1 MYNQKSGLIWK
12 SYLRN
17 DNYITIEEGHV
28 KFQLRFL
35 DDIAKRIKLLR
46 TSFLYK
52 GNKIKQEKLNL
63 RDKGRISLIENKKK
77 PIGLKDYLTSDL
89 MFEIVNFY
97 LENEKR
103 ITYNYQSVLEC
114 DHCKICDDCIDNKL
128 EKFKMTSDCTNCVF
142 CDDHR
147 HINYFPEFK
156 QKKTLEFWI
165 IFGNYDDIESALY
178 DLFKALVYESLDL
191 FFNFTKNEEKSKT
204 VKLESNQNQLIDL
217 MSFNS
222 DFSYYIWD
230 LKINSIDLL
239 DSDQSSKYQNLLN
252 KSIRHTW
259 QKIHLDIL
267 TSFVETVTSDPYFIN
282 ETISSL
288 NIEKIANN
296 WVENEFYKIIEKI
309 TKDESRDRIS
319 NIGKIVFNIMN
330 ELFTKAYDDKKSTV
344 SNIET
349 LETLSKADR
358 YIIDTANQLRTLQNQ
373 YLDHLLLVELEESI
387 AESVPMSEDEMLEL
401 LNDKSNNY

>member
-1 MYNQKSGLIWK
+1 
-12 SYLRN
+12 
-17 DNYITIEEGHV
+17 
-28 KFQLRFL
+28 
-35 DDIAKRIKLLR
+35 
-46 TSFLYK
+46 
-52 GNKIKQEKLNL
+52 
-63 RDKGRISLIENKKK
+63 
-77 PIGLKDYLTSDL
+77 
-89 MFEIVNFY
+89 MFEIINFF
-97 LENEKR
+97 LENEKQ
-103 ITYNYQSVLEC
+103 ITYNYQSVLKC
-114 DHCKICDDCIDNKL
+114 DHCKICDHCIDNKL

-165 IFGNYDDIESALY
+165 IFGNYNDIESALY

-191 FFNFTKNEEKSKT
+191 FFNFTKDEEKSKT

-230 LKINSIDLL
+230 LKINSIDLS

-358 YIIDTANQLRTLQNQ
+358 YIIDTANQLRILQNQ
-373 YLDHLLLVELEESI
+373 YLDQLLLVELEESI
-387 AESVPMSEDEMLEL
+387 AESVSMSEDEMLEI